1 MSNSKAT
8 VAEFCKLCARV
19 SFVYNLYRS
28 LFVSD
33 TSRLEL
39 YKAIAPYC
47 FCAISAFL
55 VEYVLLQFCK
65 ITDPAKTGENF
76 NLTTNYILHILQE
89 LDGPEEIYQKLAQIN
104 ARLMG
109 FREYIKPERSKRIAH
124 IDRDAQ
130 LIGQSLGGFPEGA
143 DQQFLED
150 LKEFAA
156 LANQYLSPGDH
167 LSINVPDSDTFKLVR
182 ALEKSVVFDR
192 CSKCGAGERDAAVL
206 DYETLIRTSGKKL
219 R

>member
-1 MSNSKAT
+1 MPNSRAT
-8 VAEFCKLCARV
+8 VAEFCKLCAHV

-39 YKAIAPYC
+39 YKAIAPFC
-47 FCAISAFL
+47 FRAINDFL
-55 VEYVLLQFCK
+55 VEYVLLQFSK
-65 ITDPAKTGENF
+65 ITDPAKTGQYVNV
-76 NLTTNYILHILQE
+76 TTNYILQE
-89 LDGPEEIYQKLAQIN
+89 LDWPEEIHQNLAQIN

-109 FREYIKPERSKRIAH
+109 FREYIEPERSKRIAH
-124 IDRDAQ
+124 NDRDAQ

-143 DQQFLED
+143 DQKFLED
-150 LKEFAA
+150 LQEFAA

-206 DYETLIRTSGKKL
+206 DYEKKL

>member
-1 MSNSKAT
+1 MSNSRAT
-8 VAEFCKLCARV
+8 VAEFCKQCAHV

-39 YKAIAPYC
+39 YKAIAPFC
-47 FCAISAFL
+47 FRAINAIL
-55 VEYVLLQFCK
+55 VEYVLLQFSK
-65 ITDPAKTGENF
+65 ITDPAKTGNNF
-76 NLTTNYILHILQE
+76 NLTTNYILQKLKW
-89 LDGPEEIYQKLAQIN
+89 PEEIYQKLEQIN
-104 ARLMG
+104 ARLMS
-109 FREYIKPERSKRIAH
+109 FRRYIEPERSKRIAH

-150 LKEFAA
+150 LQEFVAV
-156 LANQYLSPGDH
+156 ANRYLSPEVH
-167 LSINVPDSDTFKLVR
+167 LSIAVPDSDTFKLVR

-192 CSKCGAGERDAAVL
+192 CSKCVAGERDAAVL